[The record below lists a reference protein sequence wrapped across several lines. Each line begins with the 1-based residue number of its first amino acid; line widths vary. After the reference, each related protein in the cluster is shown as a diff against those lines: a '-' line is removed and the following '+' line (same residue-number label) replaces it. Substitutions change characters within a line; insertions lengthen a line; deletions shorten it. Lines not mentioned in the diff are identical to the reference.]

1 MPDDPLDDWL
11 TKVQAATFLQVSEK
25 TIERLATKGDIRR
38 ATRKRQGAR
47 PLPVYDLEDLQ
58 KVKDSQTAQPTIV
71 PESQPTQTKAL
82 APRVDLPSFLQAF
95 SPAGDVP
102 LKDKLFLN
110 LKEAARYAGLP
121 QSLIR
126 RLIRANKLNAIK
138 AGGWR
143 IKRTDLEQL
152 DLGQLRDL
160 SDTPV

>member
-1 MPDDPLDDWL
+1 MFPCAP
-11 TKVQAATFLQVSEK
+11 TFNPSWQV
-25 TIERLATKGDIRR
+25 
-38 ATRKRQGAR
+38 
-47 PLPVYDLEDLQ
+47 
-58 KVKDSQTAQPTIV
+58 
-71 PESQPTQTKAL
+71 
-82 APRVDLPSFLQAF
+82 F
-95 SPAGDVP
+95 SSAGGVP

-110 LKEAARYAGLP
+110 VKEAARYSGLP

-126 RLIRANKLNAIK
+126 RLIHAQKLNAIK